1 MRNQSKI
8 TKGRLKMADTTATEK
23 KVRSIRA
30 DEATFNRFKEICERT
45 GGQQEALTALIS
57 CFELDQAKSI
67 LQGQAT
73 LIDDFKSRI
82 DGVVGAYINALEL
95 SANAEERIR
104 AEFRLNIDTQAKT
117 IADLQEKNEKLN
129 LALSNAQAEFDE
141 TITSKDSAISELTA
155 EYNTASERATT
166 ADKQREQAEQIANMA
181 TEQVQTLKTA
191 IDELKDKADK
201 SDSYKSELEKLQKQV
216 SELTAQAEKAE
227 QERKDTEERY
237 KHDIEVAVKV
247 AVADTKEQYQA
258 KIEEMQKE
266 HAKQIADLLAQQ
278 NKGTKRAEGKK

>member
-1 MRNQSKI
+1 
-8 TKGRLKMADTTATEK
+8 MADTTTEK

-30 DEATFNRFKEICERT
+30 DEATFNRFKEICEQT

-57 CFELDQAKSI
+57 CFELDQAKST
-67 LQGQAT
+67 LPGQST
-73 LIDDFKSRI
+73 LIDDFKARI
-82 DGVVGAYINALEL
+82 DGVVNAYINALEL
-95 SANAEERIR
+95 SANTEERIR
-104 AEFRLNIDTQAKT
+104 ANFALQIDTQTKT
-117 IADLQEKNEKLN
+117 IADLQEKNAKLTT
-129 LALSNAQAEFDE
+129 ALKNAKAEFDE
-141 TITSKDSAISELTA
+141 TVTAKESAINELTA
-155 EYNTASERATT
+155 EYNTAIERATT

-216 SELTAQAEKAE
+216 SELTATVKKAE

-237 KHDIEVAVKV
+237 KHDIEVAIKV

-266 HAKQIADLLAQQ
+266 HAKQIAELLAHK
-278 NKGTKRAEGKK
+278 NNFKTPKNAK

>member
-1 MRNQSKI
+1 
-8 TKGRLKMADTTATEK
+8 MADTTATEK

-30 DEATFNRFKEICERT
+30 DEETFGRFKEICEQM

-57 CFELDQAKSI
+57 NFELNQAKSI

-82 DGVVGAYINALEL
+82 DGVVRSYVTALEL
-95 SANAEERIR
+95 SVNAEERIR
-104 AEFRLNIDTQAKT
+104 DEFRLNIDTQTKT
-117 IADLQEKNEKLN
+117 IADLQAKNEKLTT
-129 LALSNAQAEFDE
+129 ALNNAKAEFDA
-141 TITSKDSAISELTA
+141 TITAKESAINELTA

-191 IDELKDKADK
+191 IDELKDKADE

-216 SELTAQAEKAE
+216 SELTATVEKAE

-258 KIEEMQKE
+258 KIEEMQSE
-266 HAKQIADLLAQQ
+266 HAKQIADLLAQS
-278 NKGTKRAEGKK
+278 KPVKRAEKK